1 MDGSRENAGCVSQAG
16 CEANEEWWKSL
27 TPAERADLTAVVDQ
41 GRLEHWEDLPPV
53 KRRERIQELLKRSDG
68 TVKRHGGIGTDK
80 ENHRS
85 TFPFGGL
92 GRRYD
97 SVRRHCLKLRKE
109 LVRFV
114 RAMHG
119 TVSLAAD
126 SLINLA
132 VEFQAVVLL
141 CHRVIRDRPGADV
154 EKVLARAAWAMTA
167 RNSTLDRLGVYAAQ
181 QAEIAKSGIDW
192 QQLFPPGGG
201 GRRETRWKPESKR
214 ERKAS

>member
-1 MDGSRENAGCVSQAG
+1 MNKSDEQTGCVSVSG

-27 TPAERADLTAVVDQ
+27 TPAERADLTAAVRC
-41 GRLEHWEDLPPV
+41 GRQERWENLPPA

-80 ENHRS
+80 EGHRS

-92 GRRYD
+92 GRKYD
-97 SVRRHCLKLRKE
+97 SVRRHCVKLRKE

-114 RAMHG
+114 RARHG

-154 EKVLARAAWAMTA
+154 EKVLARAAWAITA
-167 RNSTLDRLGVYAAQ
+167 RNSTLDKLGVYAAQ
-181 QAEIAKSGIDW
+181 QAEISKSGIDW

-201 GRRETRWKPESKR
+201 GRRETRWRPESKR
-214 ERKAS
+214 ERKES